1 MDRENV
7 RTRSVTFKLDSLE
20 WEGGVSDTFEK
31 TPLGVLSEPL
41 NIEQIAEVEWTIV
54 YENFIS
60 IFQVEPGTQLK
71 YWLKVPEKI
80 RNKIKKYS
88 EEIFPFESNSISDRF
103 LLAYS
108 VENHDDKYI
117 GFTFESMLKE
127 SKVSLYVYT
136 QAKIHTGGEAKVFL
150 ENYLKGIH
158 DLNIEQ
164 ILEEEQKRRSFAQL
178 VMELFRFS

>member
-1 MDRENV
+1 V

-20 WEGGVSDTFEK
+20 WEGGVSDNFER
-31 TPLGVLSEPL
+31 TPLGILSQPL

-54 YENFIS
+54 FDNFIS
-60 IFQVEPGTQLK
+60 INHVEPTTQLK

-88 EEIFPFESNSISDRF
+88 EEIFPFEGNSIQDRF

-108 VENHDDKYI
+108 VESPDDKYI

-136 QAKIHTGGEAKVFL
+136 QAKIHTEIEAKVFL
-150 ENYLKGIH
+150 EKYLEDIH
-158 DLNIEQ
+158 DLSVEQ
-164 ILEEEQKRRSFAQL
+164 IIEEEQKRKSFARM